1 MKYPNIAKIL
11 NQRGGTKKINIRK
24 ILYQNGNERKNT
36 QIPLNQSEKMKKG
49 PTIKEKSLL

>member
-36 QIPLNQSEKMKKG
+36 
-49 PTIKEKSLL
+49 